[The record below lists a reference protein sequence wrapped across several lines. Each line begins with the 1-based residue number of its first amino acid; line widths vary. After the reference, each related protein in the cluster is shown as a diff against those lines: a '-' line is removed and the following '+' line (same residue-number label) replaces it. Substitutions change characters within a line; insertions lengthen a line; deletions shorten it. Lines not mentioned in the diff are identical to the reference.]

1 MENVNMLILDIDGTL
16 IARGS
21 ETIRPAG
28 VEALH
33 QAQRQGIKLLI
44 ATGRAYYFIQQDVH
58 DTLKPDYYVT
68 INGQCLIETG
78 KGIIEKHEIQED
90 TMIRLNKLCDELEL
104 GVGYKFDESVVCQS
118 HFHQFHWGY
127 LKGKDVGNLLI
138 DDTAEQNYQK
148 THGLPMGLFII
159 GDEAKVESITD
170 QFPELTFTW
179 SYPQGYDIYSTGND
193 KTTTIESVLKRLG
206 ISWAETMAFGDGE
219 NDIPM
224 LVKAGVGVAVAN
236 AKDNVKA
243 AADYIAPSVDEDGVA
258 KALRHFGVIA

>member
-1 MENVNMLILDIDGTL
+1 MLILDIDGTL

-21 ETIRPAG
+21 ETIQPAV

-58 DTLKPDYYVT
+58 DTLKPDYYAT

-258 KALRHFGVIA
+258 EALRHFGVIA

>member
-1 MENVNMLILDIDGTL
+1 MLILDIDGTL

-21 ETIRPAG
+21 ETIRPAV

-58 DTLKPDYYVT
+58 DTL
-68 INGQCLIETG
+68 NGQCLIETG

-127 LKGKDVGNLLI
+127 LKGKDVGKLLI

-258 KALRHFGVIA
+258 EALRHFSVIA

>member
-1 MENVNMLILDIDGTL
+1 ML
-16 IARGS
+16 
-21 ETIRPAG
+21 
-28 VEALH
+28 
-33 QAQRQGIKLLI
+33 K
-44 ATGRAYYFIQQDVH
+44 
-58 DTLKPDYYVT
+58 
-68 INGQCLIETG
+68 
-78 KGIIEKHEIQED
+78 
-90 TMIRLNKLCDELEL
+90 LNKLCDELEL

-118 HFHQFHWGY
+118 HFHKFHWGY
-127 LKGKDVGNLLI
+127 LKGKDVGSLLI

-159 GDEAKVESITD
+159 GDEEKVESIAD

-193 KTTTIESVLKRLG
+193 KTTTIESVLKHLG

-224 LVKAGVGVAVAN
+224 LQKAGVGVAVAN
-236 AKDNVKA
+236 AKENVKA

-258 KALRHFGVIA
+258 EALKHFGILKA

>member
-1 MENVNMLILDIDGTL
+1 M
-16 IARGS
+16 
-21 ETIRPAG
+21 
-28 VEALH
+28 
-33 QAQRQGIKLLI
+33 
-44 ATGRAYYFIQQDVH
+44 
-58 DTLKPDYYVT
+58 
-68 INGQCLIETG
+68 
-78 KGIIEKHEIQED
+78 
-90 TMIRLNKLCDELEL
+90 
-104 GVGYKFDESVVCQS
+104 
-118 HFHQFHWGY
+118 
-127 LKGKDVGNLLI
+127 I

-258 KALRHFGVIA
+258 EALRHFSVIA